1 MFKKGEKWNLSQR
14 NAFVSRLYK
23 GSKSDTWFVPNGA
36 EIWDSDQC
44 QPNTRIQHIQPPGAE
59 THRDDLKQK
68 ITHMKGEN
76 RGFSF
81 FMSRVRL
88 LFLLFKTTLSLFL
101 CIF

>member
-59 THRDDLKQK
+59 THRDDL
-68 ITHMKGEN
+68 
-76 RGFSF
+76 
-81 FMSRVRL
+81 
-88 LFLLFKTTLSLFL
+88 
-101 CIF
+101 